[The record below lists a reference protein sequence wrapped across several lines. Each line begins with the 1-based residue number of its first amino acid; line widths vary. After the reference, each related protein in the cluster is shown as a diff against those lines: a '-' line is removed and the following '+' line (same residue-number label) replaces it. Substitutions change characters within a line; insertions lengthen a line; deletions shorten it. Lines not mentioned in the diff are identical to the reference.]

1 MSETS
6 VKSAEPTLK
15 TVLLSTRSA
24 PVKFQCQFTFTQIMD
39 HSPLRILIAI
49 TKKRFKMDASLYT
62 NSQIIDT
69 TQFEKMPLYQLL
81 TKWEYKTEAVNR
93 YKQLNLFVF

>member
-1 MSETS
+1 M
-6 VKSAEPTLK
+6 KSAEPTLK

-24 PVKFQCQFTFTQIMD
+24 PVKYQCQFTFTQIME

-49 TKKRFKMDASLYT
+49 VKKRFKMDANLYT

-69 TQFEKMPLYQLL
+69 TQLEKMPLYQLL
-81 TKWEYKTEAVNR
+81 TNWENKTESVNR
-93 YKQLNLFVF
+93 HKQLNLFVF